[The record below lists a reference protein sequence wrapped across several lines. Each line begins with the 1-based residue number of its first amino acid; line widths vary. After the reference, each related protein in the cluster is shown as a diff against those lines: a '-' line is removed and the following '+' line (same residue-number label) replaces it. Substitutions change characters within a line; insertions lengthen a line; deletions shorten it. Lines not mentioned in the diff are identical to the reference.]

1 MICIYEIILGEVNEK
16 RFKRETC
23 GSIWIKSKKD
33 IYFFKSFAF
42 ILCIGS
48 LFYFSSILML
58 KKSSSNLIGYF
69 KHVFYLLNR
78 ICIVLSYVNCELLG
92 SMDKDITHLINYFYI
107 LI

>member
-1 MICIYEIILGEVNEK
+1 MKKSLK
-16 RFKRETC
+16 ETLVVVF
-23 GSIWIKSKKD
+23 GSKARKD
-33 IYFFKSFAF
+33 LYFFKSFAF

-58 KKSSSNLIGYF
+58 KKSSSNFIGYF

-92 SMDKDITHLINYFYI
+92 SMDKDITHLSNYFYI